1 MSQHYLNFG
10 WCKKYVPYTNK
21 YIDEMLSPY
30 NDLDDR
36 RKIMYSGLKFE
47 LPGDFLVK
55 LDTGS
60 MQNGLELEALFD
72 HNLIR
77 FLINVPTNIWG
88 HSGKKSCLRNLY

>member
-1 MSQHYLNFG
+1 MRGRYSSQNWMVQRGGVEEYINCRWQLLNSTLSKILFSDG
-10 WCKKYVPYTNK
+10 KKYVPYTNK
-21 YIDEMLSPY
+21 YIDEILSPY

-60 MQNGLELEALFD
+60 YAKW
-72 HNLIR
+72 
-77 FLINVPTNIWG
+77 P
-88 HSGKKSCLRNLY
+88 